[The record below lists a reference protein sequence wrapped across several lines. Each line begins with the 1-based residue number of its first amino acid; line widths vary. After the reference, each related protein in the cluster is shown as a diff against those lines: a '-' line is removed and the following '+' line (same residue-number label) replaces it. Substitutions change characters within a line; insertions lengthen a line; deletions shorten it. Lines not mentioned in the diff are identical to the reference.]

1 MYTLLLG
8 LTLSNIIPSRPSIFN
23 YVLEEKG
30 FLFHSALCL
39 LKLGKWLVSMSTT
52 EDIEQ
57 KVFWRCWNHW
67 IFLEFIFSFLW
78 NKLFMCHANLAKMIN
93 YLLCCIEIREMLC
106 SPFWI
111 FSMCWPPPHNCDI
124 TRKPRMSSCQ
134 YSMTGKDGIVLHL
147 QDSDWC
153 ALLRTKHYL
162 LGPGSQDDRG
172 SWWDSCGIVEMCL
185 MPSMCRTRSK
195 SNTLSCLRVM

>member
-111 FSMCWPPPHNCDI
+111 FSMCWPPSTQLWYHQKAQDVLLPVQYDWKRWHSASF
-124 TRKPRMSSCQ
+124 TR
-134 YSMTGKDGIVLHL
+134 
-147 QDSDWC
+147 
-153 ALLRTKHYL
+153 LRLVCTTEDKTL
-162 LGPGSQDDRG
+162 FAG
-172 SWWDSCGIVEMCL
+172 SWVSGW
-185 MPSMCRTRSK
+185 
-195 SNTLSCLRVM
+195 